1 MPDPEDIKIFKEK
14 IINDYISDLLTDGLN
29 NINID
34 VIKKD
39 LALKLHEMPAI
50 RLKYKTEEIILE
62 DGRKG
67 TKNDKLEYIEV
78 TYSYDKL
85 IGDKSI
91 PIPVTLPY
99 RV

>member
-34 VIKKD
+34 MIKRD
-39 LALKLHEMPAI
+39 LSLKLHETPAI
-50 RLKYKTEEIILE
+50 ELKYKTEEIILE
-62 DGRKG
+62 DGKKG
-67 TKNDKLEYIEV
+67 TKNDKLEYIII

-85 IGDKSI
+85 IGDESI
-91 PIPVTLPY
+91 PIPVMLPY